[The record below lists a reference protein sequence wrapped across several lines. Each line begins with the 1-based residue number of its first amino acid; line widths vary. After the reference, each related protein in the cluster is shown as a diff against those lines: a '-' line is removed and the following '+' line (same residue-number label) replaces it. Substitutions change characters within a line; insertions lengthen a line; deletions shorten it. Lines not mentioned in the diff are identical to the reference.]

1 MNRKGIVS
9 AVAVFTAGLFL
20 IGSQGLAEHK
30 PTIAKSCS
38 LSGCHRPAEKVLRGT
53 VSGISWNAK
62 TIQINTGAPWLVKFG
77 EDTKLTG
84 AEKWSKIPR
93 EKEIAITTTEKNGE
107 LYAASV
113 SVKLPVRVSAEKLV
127 TVDEMAR
134 LAAIGPEKGNFILID
149 SRPEAKYNEGHI
161 PGAVSI
167 FEAAFE
173 KNLGKLSKE
182 KLLVFY
188 CAGPT

>member
-161 PGAVSI
+161 PGAISI
-167 FEAAFE
+167 FEAALE